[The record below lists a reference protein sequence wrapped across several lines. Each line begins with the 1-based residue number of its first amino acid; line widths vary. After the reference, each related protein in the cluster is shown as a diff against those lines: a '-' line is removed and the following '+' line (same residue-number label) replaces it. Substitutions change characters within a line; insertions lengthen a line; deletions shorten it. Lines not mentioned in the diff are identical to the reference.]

1 MIHFP
6 SWIVESCVRKDIR
19 DGVVAWKTV
28 EDVSLPV
35 VPQAILDLLNVVYYA
50 LVANE
55 YGNCPGYYGRSKTCA
70 IYIGV
75 FVVSFMRRCP
85 NVLSRCEKGN
95 VATIVRKGGFLI
107 LFITGC
113 NAYNILV
120 SEDVSGRS
128 L

>member
-1 MIHFP
+1 M
-6 SWIVESCVRKDIR
+6 
-19 DGVVAWKTV
+19 AWKAV

-55 YGNCPGYYGRSKTCA
+55 YGNCPSYYGRSKTCA
-70 IYIGV
+70 IYIGI

-95 VATIVRKGGFLI
+95 VATIVTAR
-107 LFITGC
+107 T
-113 NAYNILV
+113 NA
-120 SEDVSGRS
+120 SEPKLERMLYYEDTKLRRRRRGIYRR
-128 L
+128 